1 MPGTETLGKLFFK
14 LFFERFGSQ
23 NSLQPKS
30 KQTRQT
36 PWNRSVYRLKASP
49 SRACLRGGALVVRRI
64 IRRKRL
70 RRRGEFVARLRHK
83 VAAAPTRSEF
93 VLTFRTGRDDHSAA
107 GGRTENQ
114 SSIRR
119 DANNPGAHRTSG
131 TSPSVVS

>member
-49 SRACLRGGALVVRRI
+49 SRSCLRGGA
-64 IRRKRL
+64 
-70 RRRGEFVARLRHK
+70 
-83 VAAAPTRSEF
+83 
-93 VLTFRTGRDDHSAA
+93 
-107 GGRTENQ
+107 
-114 SSIRR
+114 
-119 DANNPGAHRTSG
+119 
-131 TSPSVVS
+131 